1 MRNNPTVAIVDDDE
15 SVRDTTKDLLDS
27 AGLSAA
33 TFDSAQSFLQSKGTC
48 AIRCLI
54 ADMRM
59 PGMTGL
65 ELHSRLAAAG
75 TPIPTVLITAYPD
88 ELARAGLEDGRDL
101 LSRKA
106 LQCGRPPRLHR
117 DRPARTRSRVRR
129 TTLPPGAASSK

>member
-1 MRNNPTVAIVDDDE
+1 MRDQPTVAIVDDDG

-33 TFDSAQSFLQSKGTC
+33 TFHSAESFLQSKGTC

-59 PGMTGL
+59 PGMSGL
-65 ELHSRLAAAG
+65 ELHGRLAAAG

-88 ELARAGLEDGRDL
+88 ERERVRALAAGVICFLAKPFSAEDL
-101 LSRKA
+101 LACIEIA
-106 LQCGRPPRLHR
+106 LRRR
-117 DRPARTRSRVRR
+117 DPA
-129 TTLPPGAASSK
+129 

>member
-33 TFDSAQSFLQSKGTC
+33 TFDSAESFLQSKGTC
-48 AIRCLI
+48 AIQCLI

-65 ELHSRLAAAG
+65 ELYDHLAAAG

-88 ELARAGLEDGRDL
+88 ERALVRALETGVICFLTKPFSPEDL
-101 LSRKA
+101 LTCIETA
-106 LQCGRPPRLHR
+106 L
-117 DRPARTRSRVRR
+117 RVDH
-129 TTLPPGAASSK
+129 A

>member
-33 TFDSAQSFLQSKGTC
+33 TFDSAESFLQSKGTC

-65 ELHSRLAAAG
+65 ELHDRLAAAG

-88 ELARAGLEDGRDL
+88 ERALVRALETGVICFLTKPFSAEDLLACIDIALRGRD
-101 LSRKA
+101 
-106 LQCGRPPRLHR
+106 
-117 DRPARTRSRVRR
+117 PA
-129 TTLPPGAASSK
+129 

>member
-1 MRNNPTVAIVDDDE
+1 MPTVAIVDDDE

-33 TFDSAQSFLQSKGTC
+33 TFDSAESFLQSKGTC
-48 AIRCLI
+48 AIQCLI

-65 ELHSRLAAAG
+65 ELYARLAAAG

-88 ELARAGLEDGRDL
+88 ERALVRALETGVICFLTKPFSAEDL
-101 LSRKA
+101 LACIDIA
-106 LQCGRPPRLHR
+106 LRRR
-117 DRPARTRSRVRR
+117 EPA
-129 TTLPPGAASSK
+129 

>member
-27 AGLSAA
+27 AGLSSA
-33 TFDSAQSFLQSKGTC
+33 TFDSAESFLQSKGTC

-65 ELHSRLAAAG
+65 ELHGRLAAAG

-88 ELARAGLEDGRDL
+88 ERERARALKTGVICFLAKPFSAEDL
-101 LSRKA
+101 LACIQTA
-106 LQCGRPPRLHR
+106 LRGRS
-117 DRPARTRSRVRR
+117 PA
-129 TTLPPGAASSK
+129 

>member
-33 TFDSAQSFLQSKGTC
+33 TFDSAESFLQSKSTC
-48 AIRCLI
+48 AIQCLI

-59 PGMTGL
+59 PGMTGF
-65 ELHSRLAAAG
+65 ELHGRLAAAG

-88 ELARAGLEDGRDL
+88 ERARARALKMGVICFLAKPFSAEDLLACIETALRGRD
-101 LSRKA
+101 
-106 LQCGRPPRLHR
+106 
-117 DRPARTRSRVRR
+117 PA
-129 TTLPPGAASSK
+129 

>member
-1 MRNNPTVAIVDDDE
+1 VRNMPTVAIVDDDA

-33 TFDSAQSFLQSKGTC
+33 TFDSAESFLQSNGTC

-59 PGMTGL
+59 PGMSGL
-65 ELHSRLAAAG
+65 ELHGRLAAAG

-88 ELARAGLEDGRDL
+88 EGALVRALETGVICFLTKPFSAEDL
-101 LSRKA
+101 LACIDIAMRE
-106 LQCGRPPRLHR
+106 R
-117 DRPARTRSRVRR
+117 DPA
-129 TTLPPGAASSK
+129 

>member
-1 MRNNPTVAIVDDDE
+1 MLQSTISAQRTDHLG
-15 SVRDTTKDLLDS
+15 TKDLLDS

-33 TFDSAQSFLQSKGTC
+33 TFDSAESFLQSKGTC

-65 ELHSRLAAAG
+65 ELHDRLAAAG

-88 ELARAGLEDGRDL
+88 ERALVRALETGVICFLTKPFSAEDLLACIDLALRGRD
-101 LSRKA
+101 
-106 LQCGRPPRLHR
+106 
-117 DRPARTRSRVRR
+117 PA
-129 TTLPPGAASSK
+129 

>member
-1 MRNNPTVAIVDDDE
+1 VRNNPTVAIVDDDE

-33 TFDSAQSFLQSKGTC
+33 TFDSAESFLQSKGTC
-48 AIRCLI
+48 AIQCLI

-65 ELHSRLAAAG
+65 ELHGRLAAAG

-88 ELARAGLEDGRDL
+88 ERARARALKTGVICFLAKPFSAEDLLACIETALRGRD
-101 LSRKA
+101 
-106 LQCGRPPRLHR
+106 
-117 DRPARTRSRVRR
+117 PA
-129 TTLPPGAASSK
+129 

>member
-1 MRNNPTVAIVDDDE
+1 VRNNPTVAIVDDDE

-33 TFDSAQSFLQSKGTC
+33 TFDSAESFLQSKGTC
-48 AIRCLI
+48 AIRCLV

-65 ELHSRLAAAG
+65 ELYGHLAAAG

-88 ELARAGLEDGRDL
+88 ERARARALETGVTCFLAKPFSAEDLLACIETALRGRD
-101 LSRKA
+101 
-106 LQCGRPPRLHR
+106 
-117 DRPARTRSRVRR
+117 PA
-129 TTLPPGAASSK
+129 

>member
-33 TFDSAQSFLQSKGTC
+33 TFDSAESFLQSKGTC

-65 ELHSRLAAAG
+65 ELHGRLAAAG

-88 ELARAGLEDGRDL
+88 ERERARALKTGVICFLAKPFSAEDLLACIETALRGRD
-101 LSRKA
+101 
-106 LQCGRPPRLHR
+106 
-117 DRPARTRSRVRR
+117 PA
-129 TTLPPGAASSK
+129 